1 MTSVGFS
8 WLPSM
13 AVMWGFYP
21 TIENYPLL
29 LKKNMEGH
37 CTFLSQSWAPNWE
50 SIITALFSGCPYL
63 HALLRKCQSND
74 KPFYFLQCKIF
85 PTYFHLIF
93 SLVWKR
99 LGAPDW
105 LLIFFNAFSTYEH
118 NLHPLPQQIF
128 CMAKALVILMLT
140 PRSWDGTALSELNV
154 AIEVLCYGLSLG
166 VGL

>member
-74 KPFYFLQCKIF
+74 KPFYFSQFKIF
-85 PTYFHLIF
+85 PTYFSFDIQF
-93 SLVWKR
+93 SLKEIRCSR
-99 LGAPDW
+99 LAFN
-105 LLIFFNAFSTYEH
+105 FFYAFSTCEH
-118 NLHPLPQQIF
+118 LLHDLLSQQIF
-128 CMAKALVILMLT
+128 WMAQALVMLLLT
-140 PRSWDGTALSELNV
+140 PRSWDGTAPAALGV
-154 AIEVLCYGLSLG
+154 TTEVLWTEFGQR
-166 VGL
+166 

>member
-8 WLPSM
+8 WLPST

-37 CTFLSQSWAPNWE
+37 CTFLSWSWAPNWE

-74 KPFYFLQCKIF
+74 KSFYFSQFKIS
-85 PTYFHLIF
+85 PTYFHSILT
-93 SLVWKR
+93 LVWKR

-105 LLIFFNAFSTYEH
+105 LLNIFLCLFHMWTSPS
-118 NLHPLPQQIF
+118 PLPQQIF
-128 CMAKALVILMLT
+128 CMAKELVIFMLS
-140 PRSWDGTALSELNV
+140 PSSWDGTARS
-154 AIEVLCYGLSLG
+154 VLGITSRYFTMD
-166 VGL
+166 